1 MRFRFVVVLRA
12 LVFGSLASG
21 ALLLTSRANAPATA
35 HAQAP
40 ASTAP
45 TLRAAGADVVAAPAP
60 AETFAATYERF
71 AVAADH
77 PAASAAGAEILA
89 AGGNAADAAAAT
101 MLALGVAS
109 PASSGLGGGGF
120 LLYYRASDRSFT
132 FLDFREAAPAAA
144 TPEMFVDRPAPM
156 PGRANA
162 ASQVGGLASGVPGEP
177 AGIEAMVRRFGSGL
191 PLSRIVAP
199 AVRLAEE
206 GVPVS
211 SGVARMSGAFG
222 DQMRRDRTM
231 RGWFE
236 GEGPLREGQILRQPE
251 LARTLRE
258 LGARGAQAIYTG
270 RIAREIVRANRAAGG
285 IFTMDDLASYRV
297 IEREPLR
304 AERFGHLW
312 VTAPPP
318 SAGGF
323 TLLQS
328 LAVLEALPARWR
340 PVTRG
345 QAPSA
350 DFLHALV
357 ESWKGPYLDR
367 ERYFGDPDHVRLPLD
382 AMLAPDRILARASA
396 FHPGLANPPEDY
408 DFPLQAP
415 ANSGPEENG
424 TSHLCVVDA
433 EGNVAAVTTTVNLPF
448 GARYSAA
455 GIVMNDEMDDFA
467 REVGVSNAFGL
478 LGGAPNLPGPG
489 KRPISTMT
497 PTIVLDSEGRPVLAV
512 GAAGGSRI
520 VTATQQVAMN
530 VLLFGMSG
538 GDAMAAP
545 RVHHQARP
553 NVLRVETEAPL
564 PEAVRAGLVRRGH
577 AIEET
582 DHLATAQVI
591 AIVRGEGG
599 VRLQAASDPR
609 KGGRPAGI

>member
-1 MRFRFVVVLRA
+1 MRSRLLLVL
-12 LVFGSLASG
+12 
-21 ALLLTSRANAPATA
+21 ALLVGSA

-40 ASTAP
+40 ASTPASTEAP
-45 TLRAAGADVVAAPAP
+45 VP
-60 AETFAATYERF
+60 AESFAASYSRF

-120 LLYYRASDRSFT
+120 LLYYKASDRTFT

-144 TPEMFVDRPAPM
+144 TPDMFVDRPAPM

-162 ASQVGGLASGVPGEP
+162 ASQVGGLASGIPGEP
-177 AGIEAMVRRFGSGL
+177 AGIEAMVQRFGSGM
-191 PLSRIVAP
+191 PLSRIVQP
-199 AVRLAEE
+199 AVKLAQD

-211 SGVARMSGAFG
+211 GAVARMSSYFG
-222 DQMRRDRTM
+222 DQMRADATM
-231 RGWFE
+231 RRWFE
-236 GEGPLREGQILRQPE
+236 GEGPLREGQLLRQPE

-258 LGARGAQAIYTG
+258 LGARGARAIYTG

-285 IFTMDDLASYRV
+285 LFTMEDLAGYRV
-297 IEREPLR
+297 VEREPLR
-304 AERFGHLW
+304 AERFGHTW

-323 TLLQS
+323 TLMQS
-328 LAVLEALPARWR
+328 LAVLESLPGRWR
-340 PVTRG
+340 PTARG
-345 QAPSA
+345 ERPGAA
-350 DFLHALV
+350 FLHALA

-367 ERYFGDPDHVRLPLD
+367 ERYFGDPDHVRLPLE
-382 AMLAPDRILARASA
+382 AMLAPSRIAARAAA

-408 DFPLQAP
+408 DFPLQAA
-415 ANSGPEENG
+415 ANTGPGEENG

-448 GARYSAA
+448 GARYTAA

-489 KRPISTMT
+489 KRPISTMS
-497 PTIVLDSEGRPVLAV
+497 PTIVLDGEGRPVLAV

-530 VLLFGMSG
+530 VVLFGMSG

-545 RVHHQARP
+545 RVHHQAHP
-553 NVLRVETEAPL
+553 NELRVESEHPL
-564 PEAVRAGLVRRGH
+564 DAGVREGLVRRGH
-577 AIEET
+577 TIDET
-582 DHLATAQVI
+582 DHLATAQAI
-591 AIVRGEGG
+591 AIVHEENG
-599 VRLQAASDPR
+599 VRLEAACDPR
-609 KGGRPAGI
+609 KGGRPAGR